1 MNALSLFD
9 YIIFKNSISHS
20 LTSVEIMY
28 DTILKIFYQSSDK
41 KKDDICYCISL
52 ANKFLIGLGDSY
64 TVGGGKQFYPLV
76 AGKLLNWPAR
86 HFYQM
91 LLILL

>member
-1 MNALSLFD
+1 MTPSSR
-9 YIIFKNSISHS
+9 YSIN
-20 LTSVEIMY
+20 LLI
-28 DTILKIFYQSSDK
+28 